1 MIKICVAVVLL
12 SVTALGQS
20 TSQKRVKQPR
30 EVVEAYRVCAEFQ
43 RLLAEDL
50 DFDRAFEATFTKDA
64 ARRREIAIADDE
76 LGDIDYTPIA
86 DATLLSIY
94 KDQNQLFF
102 LLMPLLDSKD
112 ELGKAIL
119 FPPGIDHIFERI
131 KQRPKD
137 LKEIQAYAEQL
148 HRDIVAFRVHVNELA
163 AKYPSVAEGIRK
175 FKESLAQKPEPPNTI
190 VKPLTAY
197 SKGKVL
203 GLDEKYY
210 QIDSF
215 AVIREGAEMR
225 IIGVRFFTRLF

>member
-1 MIKICVAVVLL
+1 MIKICLAVVLL
-12 SVTALGQS
+12 SVTVMGQS
-20 TSQKRVKQPR
+20 TNKRVKQPR
-30 EVVEAYRVCAEFQ
+30 DVVEAYRVCAEFQ
-43 RLLAEDL
+43 RLVAEDL
-50 DFDRAFEATFTKDA
+50 DFDRAFEATFTKDP

-76 LGDIDYTPIA
+76 LGDVDYTQID

-102 LLMPLLDSKD
+102 LLMSVIDSKD
-112 ELGKAIL
+112 TLGKAIL
-119 FPPGIDHIFERI
+119 FPPAIDETFERL

-137 LKEIQAYAEQL
+137 LNGIQAYAEQL
-148 HRDIVAFRVHVNELA
+148 HRDIAALRVHVNQLA

-175 FKESLAQKPEPPNTI
+175 FKESLAQEPTPPNAV

-203 GLDEKYY
+203 GLNEKYY

-215 AVIREGAEMR
+215 AVIREGEEMK
-225 IIGVRFFTRLF
+225 IIGIRLFTRLF